1 MSATITPTSHI
12 YSKFRGV
19 DFSSRQD
26 EVSFYRSPDALNM
39 WKNYKNNSGKCVE
52 TRPDLELIKEYDDA
66 IYGIYFYEINKI
78 LHKIVHSGTKLYD
91 DDKVIYNNMA
101 NNKTNFFVFNDK
113 LYIKD
118 SVSYLV
124 YDGTEVKEVDGYIPT
139 TTISKSPSGG
149 GEIFQDINLLTDLRK
164 NSFVLRFLDGE
175 KNRYC
180 GQSRGGWWN
189 GFGLCNYSDLRNRSQ
204 EKGYGLG
211 ISTSPPFD
219 KEVLAQKVGRK

>member
-91 DDKVIYNNMA
+91 DDKVIYNNMDLTKPNILFISKLRIFVKSFPA
-101 NNKTNFFVFNDK
+101 NSSILVIPISSKLMYNNKRTWGVNMDINIGIAIAHNNFFK
-113 LYIKD
+113 RLP
-118 SVSYLV
+118 SVV
-124 YDGTEVKEVDGYIPT
+124 TC
-139 TTISKSPSGG
+139 SP
-149 GEIFQDINLLTDLRK
+149 
-164 NSFVLRFLDGE
+164 
-175 KNRYC
+175 
-180 GQSRGGWWN
+180 
-189 GFGLCNYSDLRNRSQ
+189 
-204 EKGYGLG
+204 
-211 ISTSPPFD
+211 
-219 KEVLAQKVGRK
+219 